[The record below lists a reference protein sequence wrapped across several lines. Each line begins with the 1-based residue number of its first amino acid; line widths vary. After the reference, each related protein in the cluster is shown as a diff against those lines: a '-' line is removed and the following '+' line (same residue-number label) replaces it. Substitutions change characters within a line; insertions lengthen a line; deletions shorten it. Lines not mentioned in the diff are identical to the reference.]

1 MKSLIQHISEK
12 LVLTNNSKIK
22 KHDST
27 FLDNFKWDII
37 ILDTYSEKFDLD
49 LTEIDFTQNTEAFE
63 ILEQIY
69 KVGGKTDLTYFFY
82 YLENNLTWYIEDGDK
97 ITEELLLSEIVNADL
112 GDFEDW
118 IERLK

>member
-22 KHDST
+22 KHDSS
-27 FLDNFKWDII
+27 FLDNFKWDSI

-69 KVGGKTDLTYFFY
+69 KVGGETDLTYFFY
-82 YLENNLTWYIEDGDK
+82 YLENNLAWYIEDGDK

>member
-27 FLDNFKWDII
+27 FLDNFKWDSI

-49 LTEIDFTQNTEAFE
+49 LTEIDFTQNIEAFE

-82 YLENNLTWYIEDGDK
+82 YLENNLAWYIEDGDK

>member
-27 FLDNFKWDII
+27 FLDNFKWDSI

-49 LTEIDFTQNTEAFE
+49 LTEIDFTQNIEAFE

-82 YLENNLTWYIEDGDK
+82 YLENNLAWYKEDGDK

>member
-22 KHDST
+22 KHDSS
-27 FLDNFKWDII
+27 FLDNLKWDSI

-49 LTEIDFTQNTEAFE
+49 LTEIDFTQNIEAFE

-69 KVGGKTDLTYFFY
+69 KVGGETDLTYFFY
-82 YLENNLTWYIEDGDK
+82 YLENNLAWYLEDGDK

>member
-49 LTEIDFTQNTEAFE
+49 LTEIDFTQNIEAFE

-82 YLENNLTWYIEDGDK
+82 YLENNLAWYIEDGDK

>member
-12 LVLTNNSKIK
+12 LVLTNKSKIK
-22 KHDST
+22 KHDSS

-37 ILDTYSEKFDLD
+37 ILDTYSEKFDID

-69 KVGGKTDLTYFFY
+69 KVGGETDLTYFFY
-82 YLENNLTWYIEDGDK
+82 YLENNLAWYIEDGDK
-97 ITEELLLSEIVNADL
+97 ITEELLLGEIVNADL
-112 GDFEDW
+112 SDFEDW

>member
-27 FLDNFKWDII
+27 FLDNFKWDSI

-69 KVGGKTDLTYFFY
+69 KVGGETDLTYFFY
-82 YLENNLTWYIEDGDK
+82 YLENNLTWYKEDGDK

>member
-69 KVGGKTDLTYFFY
+69 KVGGETDLTYFFY
-82 YLENNLTWYIEDGDK
+82 YLENNLAWYIEDGDK

>member
-12 LVLTNNSKIK
+12 LVLTNKSKIK
-22 KHDST
+22 KHDSS
-27 FLDNFKWDII
+27 FLDNLKWDII

-69 KVGGKTDLTYFFY
+69 KVGGETDLTYFFY
-82 YLENNLTWYIEDGDK
+82 YLENNLAWYLEDGDK

-112 GDFEDW
+112 SDFEDW

>member
-12 LVLTNNSKIK
+12 LVLTNKSKIK
-22 KHDST
+22 KHDSS
-27 FLDNFKWDII
+27 FLDNFKWDSI

-69 KVGGKTDLTYFFY
+69 KVGGETDLTYFFY
-82 YLENNLTWYIEDGDK
+82 YLENNLAWYIEDGDK
-97 ITEELLLSEIVNADL
+97 ITEELLLGEIVNADL
-112 GDFEDW
+112 SDFEDW

>member
-12 LVLTNNSKIK
+12 LVLTNKSKIK
-22 KHDST
+22 KHDSS

-37 ILDTYSEKFDLD
+37 ILDTYNEKFNLD
-49 LTEIDFTQNTEAFE
+49 LTEVDFTQNTEAFE

-69 KVGGKTDLTYFFY
+69 KVGGETDLTYFFY
-82 YLENNLTWYIEDGDK
+82 YLENNLAWYIEDGDK

-118 IERLK
+118 IERIK

>member
-27 FLDNFKWDII
+27 FLDNFKWDSI

-49 LTEIDFTQNTEAFE
+49 LTEIDFTQNIKAFE

-69 KVGGKTDLTYFFY
+69 KVGGETDLTYFFY
-82 YLENNLTWYIEDGDK
+82 YLENNLAWYIEDGDK

>member
-27 FLDNFKWDII
+27 FLDNFKWDSI

-69 KVGGKTDLTYFFY
+69 KVGGETDLTYFFY
-82 YLENNLTWYIEDGDK
+82 YLENNLAWYIEDGDK
-97 ITEELLLSEIVNADL
+97 ITEELLLGEIVNADL
-112 GDFEDW
+112 SDFEDW

>member
-49 LTEIDFTQNTEAFE
+49 LTEIDFTQNIKAFE

-69 KVGGKTDLTYFFY
+69 KVGGDTDLTYFFY
-82 YLENNLTWYIEDGDK
+82 YLENNLAWYIEDGDK
-97 ITEELLLSEIVNADL
+97 ITEELLLGEIVNADL
-112 GDFEDW
+112 SDFEDW

>member
-12 LVLTNNSKIK
+12 LVLTNKSKIK
-22 KHDST
+22 KHDSS

-37 ILDTYSEKFDLD
+37 ILDTYNEKFNLD

-69 KVGGKTDLTYFFY
+69 KVGGETDLTYFFY
-82 YLENNLTWYIEDGDK
+82 YLENNLAWYIEDGDK

-118 IERLK
+118 IERIK

>member
-22 KHDST
+22 KHDSS
-27 FLDNFKWDII
+27 FLDNFKWDSI
-37 ILDTYSEKFDLD
+37 ILDTYSEKFNLD
-49 LTEIDFTQNTEAFE
+49 LTEIDFTLNTEAFE

-69 KVGGKTDLTYFFY
+69 KVGGDTDLTYFFY
-82 YLENNLTWYIEDGDK
+82 YLEHNLDYYKEDGDK

>member
-22 KHDST
+22 KHDSS
-27 FLDNFKWDII
+27 FLDNLKWDII

-69 KVGGKTDLTYFFY
+69 KVGGETDLTYFFY
-82 YLENNLTWYIEDGDK
+82 YLENNLAWYLEDGDK

-112 GDFEDW
+112 SDFEDW